1 MTRYGFGQS
10 CAASSFRN
18 LYALSGCKSA
28 SDFLMSMQ
36 SMNPMARAYD
46 STVVSYAEVQP
57 LPKVNDISSRTRSRA
72 SLG

>member
-1 MTRYGFGQS
+1 MTRYGFGQLS
-10 CAASSFRN
+10 TASSFRN
-18 LYALSGCKSA
+18 SYALSGCKLG
-28 SDFLMSMQ
+28 SDFLVSMQ